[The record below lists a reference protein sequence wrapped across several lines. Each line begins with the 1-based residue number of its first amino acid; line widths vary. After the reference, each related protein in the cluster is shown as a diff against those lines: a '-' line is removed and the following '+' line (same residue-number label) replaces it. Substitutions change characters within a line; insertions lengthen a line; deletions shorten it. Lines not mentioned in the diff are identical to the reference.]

1 MELRVFSLYQIS
13 LMTLLRNKFE
23 FMVQTH
29 QPTTVID
36 SWSYWE
42 YEEYVKLLNEKN
54 KKEEED
60 YKKQNEESDR
70 MKQQSNV
77 GNFSMPKIPT
87 FNYPKF

>member
-1 MELRVFSLYQIS
+1 
-13 LMTLLRNKFE
+13 
-23 FMVQTH
+23 MVQTH

-36 SWSYWE
+36 TWSYWE

-60 YKKQNEESDR
+60 YKKQNEDADR
-70 MKQQSNV
+70 MKQSSSI
-77 GNFSMPKIPT
+77 GNFSIPKMPN